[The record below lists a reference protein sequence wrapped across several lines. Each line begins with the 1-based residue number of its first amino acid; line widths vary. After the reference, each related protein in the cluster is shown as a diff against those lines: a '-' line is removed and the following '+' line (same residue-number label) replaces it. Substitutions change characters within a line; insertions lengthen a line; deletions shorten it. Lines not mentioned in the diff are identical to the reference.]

1 MNQDCPQSR
10 RRRPPRGACGA
21 AAGGEVSA
29 ALFAMNGYK
38 RDALHEHS
46 MAAVANDDW
55 DVKYVYDAFR
65 SYLENSLGLH
75 AQWPLPTIISNC
87 RYRTPVE
94 EYVFEFKDF
103 RGVGMKYGCVCTRVK
118 MNGSYPEI
126 LLPARIVF
134 YDPNG
139 GGIGIVLASRDMHT
153 QLDDL
158 ITKSTSPAV
167 AALSVFDLKTN
178 NSVCFVFIAFL
189 EKKLGLDGP
198 WPHGTL
204 NIIIPENSLASY
216 AYAEQTFEFNQWHGF
231 KMRSNRRCAR
241 IKMRGLAVG
250 DKIPADD
257 AGPSVGF
264 YDEEGG
270 AFAVARGH
278 TSDQLYHQLTG
289 LLIRDDSVEASPT
302 SSSVVV
308 VPQKV
313 RDWTTLV
320 KRVDEAVDGFPSD
333 AGAAS
338 SNQLVLEIMR
348 ACVQLLK
355 LKAGVHGH

>member
-1 MNQDCPQSR
+1 
-10 RRRPPRGACGA
+10 
-21 AAGGEVSA
+21 
-29 ALFAMNGYK
+29 MNGYK

-46 MAAVANDDW
+46 MTAVADDDW
-55 DVKYVYDAFR
+55 DVQSVYDAFL
-65 SYLENSLGLH
+65 SYLKNSLGLH
-75 AQWPLPTIISNC
+75 AQWPPPTIFSNR

-103 RGVGMKYGCVCTRVK
+103 RGVGMKDGRVCTRVR

-126 LLPARIVF
+126 RVPARIVF
-134 YDPNG
+134 YDPNDKF
-139 GGIGIVLASRDMHT
+139 IGSVLASPGMYT

-158 ITKSTSPAV
+158 ITKSSSPAV
-167 AALSVFDLKTN
+167 AALSAFDLKTN
-178 NSVCFVFIAFL
+178 NGVCFVFIAFL
-189 EKKLGLDGP
+189 EKELGLDGP
-198 WPHGTL
+198 WPQGTL
-204 NIIIPENSLASY
+204 NTIIPENSLASY
-216 AYAEQTFEFNQWHGF
+216 AYTEQTFEFNQWHGF
-231 KMRSNRRCAR
+231 KMRSSRRCTH

-250 DKIPADD
+250 DNIPADD

-264 YDEEGG
+264 YGEDGG
-270 AFAVARGH
+270 AFAVARGY
-278 TSDQLYHQLTG
+278 TSDQLYHQLAG

-313 RDWTTLV
+313 GDWTTLV
-320 KRVDEAVDGFPSD
+320 KRVDEAVDGFQVPPGD

-355 LKAGVHGH
+355 LKAGVRGH